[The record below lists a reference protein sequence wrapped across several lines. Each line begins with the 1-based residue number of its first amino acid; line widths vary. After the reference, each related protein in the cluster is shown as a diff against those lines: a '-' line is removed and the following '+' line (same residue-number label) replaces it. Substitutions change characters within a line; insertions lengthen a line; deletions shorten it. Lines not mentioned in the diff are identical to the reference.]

1 MKRKEG
7 NIFRNFLAEHINF
20 CQEAW
25 RKKKM
30 SNISE
35 IFLQNTSG
43 FAKERNN
50 ENTCLVC
57 AARWLLLI
65 IYFTFGAV

>member
-7 NIFRNFLAEHINF
+7 NIFRNYFAEYILILPGNLKIGERCQIYKIFLAEHIKF

-25 RKKKM
+25 KKKKR

-35 IFLQNTSG
+35 IFLQ
-43 FAKERNN
+43 
-50 ENTCLVC
+50 
-57 AARWLLLI
+57 
-65 IYFTFGAV
+65 